1 MVLKK
6 DMNKVTKESPQ
17 PKKQT
22 KTEKS
27 KSPKDNHIITTK
39 TGDKPVI
46 NITTKKTK
54 AKNELILHGDTNNQL
69 ITTENI
75 NILEFY
81 KDKKEDIERI
91 IEWFKNVESKEVTA
105 EVHKVEIKRNE
116 MKGKPITRSFRLYE
130 NVAKKFDKF
139 AEQHK
144 EITITDLL
152 NHKNIPCKSR
162 RDQQRSF
169 LNIRKRIDK
178 IKLQYR

>member
-6 DMNKVTKESPQ
+6 TINQVTKESPQ

-22 KTEKS
+22 KAWKS
-27 KSPKDNHIITTK
+27 KSPINNQNITTK

-46 NITTKKTK
+46 TITKKKTTD
-54 AKNELILHGDTNNQL
+54 KNELMLCGDNNHQL
-69 ITTENI
+69 ITTDNI
-75 NILEFY
+75 NVLEFY

-91 IEWFKNVESKEVTA
+91 IEWFKNVETKEVAA

-130 NVAKKFDKF
+130 SVAKKFDKF

-152 NHKNIPCKSR
+152 NQMIIEYVEKYSK
-162 RDQQRSF
+162 
-169 LNIRKRIDK
+169 
-178 IKLQYR
+178 